1 MMKFSMKKIAT
12 AAMATVAVFAMSAG
26 SALAIQTFTINP
38 LAIPGFVPANAA
50 FQATFISGNTSELLH
65 QTATGNFGTGW
76 LQFSGFANNGPTVNP
91 LVTGVNID
99 YGLYIIFKE
108 TTVYT
113 GNTNIIGPI
122 GNGTLGSNYNVTQL
136 DFTVFADPL
145 TSGGVSNN
153 GYTNA
158 NAVTNTEATVS
169 NTADDIVLAVGS
181 LVTGVAGVDA
191 LGGAFLNSTQT
202 FAVCNGVGT
211 AKLGAL
217 TIPVASCAGN
227 TGSSYFALPSPFY
240 NVAFDA
246 FNNTSQGVTR
256 GFDALGRPTIGIA
269 NAIGGVDFNKVP
281 EPTSL
286 ALLGIALA
294 GVGFS
299 SRRSKAA
306 KTVA

>member
-1 MMKFSMKKIAT
+1 MKFSMKKVAT
-12 AAMATVAVFAMSAG
+12 AAMATVAVLAMSTG
-26 SALAIQTFTINP
+26 SALAAPTFTINP
-38 LAIPGFVPANAA
+38 TAIPGFVPANAP

-76 LQFSGFANNGPTVNP
+76 LQFNGFANNGPTVNP
-91 LVTGVNID
+91 LVTGINID

-113 GNTNIIGPI
+113 GNTNITGPI
-122 GNGTLGSNYNVTQL
+122 GNGTLGSNYKVTQL
-136 DFTVFADPL
+136 DFTVLADPL
-145 TSGGVSNN
+145 TNGGVSNN
-153 GYTNA
+153 VYTNA
-158 NAVTNTEATVS
+158 NAAGTGTEATVS

-181 LVTGVAGVDA
+181 LISGVAGIDA
-191 LGGAFLNSTQT
+191 LGGAFLNSIQT
-202 FAVCNGVGT
+202 FAVCSGVGT

-217 TIPVASCAGN
+217 SIPVASCAGN
-227 TGSSYFALPSPFY
+227 TGMSYFALPNPFY
-240 NVAFDA
+240 DIAFDA
-246 FNNTSQGVTR
+246 FNNTTQGVTR
-256 GFDALGRPTIGIA
+256 GFDAQGLPTIGIA

-294 GVGFS
+294 GLGFS